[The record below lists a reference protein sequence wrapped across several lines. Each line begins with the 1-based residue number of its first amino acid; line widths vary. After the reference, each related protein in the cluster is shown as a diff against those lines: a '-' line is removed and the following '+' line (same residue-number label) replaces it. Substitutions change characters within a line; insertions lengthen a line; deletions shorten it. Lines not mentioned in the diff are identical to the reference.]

1 MDREKKGREI
11 SVQNRQM
18 AIANGLA
25 DYVYSW
31 SMLRNE
37 ILTELPHPQPEKRL
51 DLNSLSKLPV
61 KQQWMKVF
69 LVRSEDFYE
78 LY

>member
-1 MDREKKGREI
+1 MDREKKWRET

-31 SMLRNE
+31 STLRNE

-51 DLNSLSKLPV
+51 NFDSLSKLPV

-69 LVRSEDFYE
+69 LVRSDEFYE